1 MDREL
6 KYVCDPP
13 NKNSCSTEEGY
24 VKGVVTYMIMDD
36 LEVRPMSTISST
48 TTINKFNIKD
58 IGVLEENVVDVGMD
72 QGVELLKASLHSKAI
87 LTEVFL
93 KKNPYFAAVSKV
105 D

>member
-48 TTINKFNIKD
+48 TMINKFNIKD
-58 IGVLEENVVDVGMD
+58 IGVLEEKVDVGMD
-72 QGVELLKASLHSKAI
+72 QLWPQNFQNSRYI
-87 LTEVFL
+87 
-93 KKNPYFAAVSKV
+93 
-105 D
+105 